1 MKLIIDE
8 AEIKKSKLS
17 FPEVLYLILVYRN
30 VNIDELKKSLQEEGL
45 ISSSSKGLKL
55 TEKSRRRLLSVNKI
69 LASNINYE
77 NLAKKLQ
84 NIYPEG
90 RKEGTTCMWR
100 DSVAMIAGKLKTLVI
115 KYNCSFTEEQAIN
128 VVKEYV
134 NSFNGD
140 YTYMQ
145 VLKYFLLKSI
155 TFPDGDREVTSEF
168 MSRLEN
174 YGQDNITTK
183 DWSSNLI

>member
-8 AEIKKSKLS
+8 TEIKKSKLS
-17 FPEVLYLILVYRN
+17 LPEVLLLILIYRN

-45 ISSSSKGLKL
+45 ISSSPQGLSL
-55 TEKSRRRLLSVNKI
+55 TEKSRKKLLSVNKI
-69 LASNINYE
+69 LTSNINYE
-77 NLAKKLQ
+77 DLAKKLQ
-84 NIYPEG
+84 NIYPKG

-100 DSVAMIAGKLKTLVI
+100 DSVAMIASKLRTLVI

-128 VVKEYV
+128 IVKEYV
-134 NSFNGD
+134 DSFNED

-145 VLKYFLLKSI
+145 VLKYFLLKST
-155 TFPDGDREVTSEF
+155 TFSNGDREVTSEF

-174 YGQDNITTK
+174 YGQDNIITK